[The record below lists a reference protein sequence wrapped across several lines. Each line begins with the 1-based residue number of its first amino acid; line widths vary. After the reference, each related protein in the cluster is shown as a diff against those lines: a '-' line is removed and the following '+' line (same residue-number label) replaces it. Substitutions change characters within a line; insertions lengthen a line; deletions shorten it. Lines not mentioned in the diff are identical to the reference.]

1 MCNTPE
7 DLDLNGIDTV
17 ALDIE
22 TYDPNLKTKGLG
34 AIRGDGFITGI
45 AVATSKDTVYFPLHH
60 SDHIKSD
67 SEKKNFWDQMNKKIL
82 QNTNITKV
90 FHNAIYDVCWIRAE
104 TGKMLKGRIVDTMVA
119 ASVIDEN
126 RFKYSLDALAK
137 DILDDKKYKYD
148 LQEKTFQWSG
158 GMQRDPMSN
167 MHKLPSHVV
176 KEYAKQDVSLTLRL
190 WNVFNEKLDKVL
202 FTKYE
207 QEFDKKNNKWK
218 RKKDKNGNDIILEQ
232 KTCRNIFE
240 LETKLFPCL
249 VDMKF
254 KGVRIDTQKLESFGK
269 KLKCRRDNLLNII
282 KKHTKI
288 DVQLWAAN
296 SVKDLLKNQNITN
309 YEKTPKS
316 GMPKLPKDYLKTHAN
331 RFLRMLSKA
340 READKAVNTF
350 IEGLKGYI
358 YNGRIHAD
366 INQIRSDAGGTVTG
380 RFSMSNPNLQQIPA
394 KGYYGKKMRE
404 LFLPEEGCQ
413 WGSFDYSQQE
423 PRIVVHYAIK
433 HGLTETQELADK
445 FDSDEAD
452 FHQIVADMAN
462 IPRKQAKSINLGLFY
477 GMGKGKLQ
485 AELNL
490 NQADAKKLFDTYHD
504 KVPFVKELSDNL
516 MKFAKKHRL
525 VFTLEDRFCRF
536 DTYENANKKWN
547 NKERKFE
554 EWDPEA
560 KEIKNE
566 KTGEITYQG
575 DWIVPKLMS
584 KDAAWEKF
592 KLQFN
597 SKAKSKAEGGPGK
610 VEELTTEGRNSWFAQ
625 YFTPAF
631 TYKAL
636 NKLIQGSAADMTKKA
651 MVDLYEKGIVPHIQ
665 IHDELCVS
673 IKNNET
679 RITVQET
686 MEKAIQLEIKNKVD
700 CKTGPNWGTIK

>member
-7 DLDLNGIDTV
+7 DLNLKNINTV

-22 TYDPNLKTKGLG
+22 TYDPNLRTKGLG
-34 AIRGDGFITGI
+34 AIRGDGFITGV
-45 AVATSKDTVYFPLHH
+45 AVATDNETVYFPLHH
-60 SDHIKSD
+60 SDHVKSD
-67 SEKKNFWDQMNKKIL
+67 SQKKEFWDQMNKKIL
-82 QNTNITKV
+82 QNQNITKV
-90 FHNAIYDVCWIRAE
+90 FHNAIYDVCWMRAE

-119 ASVIDEN
+119 ASIIDEN
-126 RFKYSLDALAK
+126 RFKYSLDALSK
-137 DILDDKKYKYD
+137 DILKDEKYKYD
-148 LQEKTFQWSG
+148 LQEKTFKWSG
-158 GMQRDPMSN
+158 GMQKDPMSN

-176 KEYAKQDVSLTLRL
+176 KDYAKQDVSLTFRL
-190 WNVFNEKLDKVL
+190 WKIFDKKLDEVL
-202 FTKYE
+202 FTKP
-207 QEFDKKNNKWK
+207 
-218 RKKDKNGNDIILEQ
+218 NGEQ

-254 KGVRIDTQKLESFGK
+254 KGVRIDVQKLEAFGK
-269 KLKCRRDNLLNII
+269 KLKHRRDNLLNII

-296 SVKDLLKNQNITN
+296 SVKDLLVNQNITN

-316 GMPKLPKDYLKTHAN
+316 GMPKLPKNYLKTHAN

-340 READKAVNTF
+340 READKAINTF
-350 IEGLKGYI
+350 IEGLKGYVH
-358 YNGRIHAD
+358 NGRIHAD
-366 INQIRSDAGGTVTG
+366 INQIRSDDGGTVTG

-404 LFLPEEGCQ
+404 LFLPEEGHE

-433 HGLTETQELADK
+433 HGLSETQELADK
-445 FDSDEAD
+445 FDSDKAD
-452 FHQIVADMAN
+452 FHEIVAQMAN

-490 NQADAKKLFDTYHD
+490 DKAQAKKLFDTYHD

-516 MKFAKKHRL
+516 MGFAKKNRL

-536 DTYENANKKWN
+536 NTYENVNKRWN

-560 KEIKNE
+560 KEIKDD
-566 KTGEITYQG
+566 KTGAISYQG
-575 DWIVPKLMS
+575 DWIKPNLMS
-584 KDAAWEKF
+584 KEAAWEKF

-597 SKAKSKAEGGPGK
+597 AKSKSKKDGGKGK
-610 VEELTTEGRNSWFAQ
+610 VEELNSQGRETWFAQ

-636 NKLIQGSAADMTKKA
+636 NRLIQGSAADMTKKA
-651 MVDLYEKGIVPHIQ
+651 MVILYKKGIVPHIQ

-673 IKNNET
+673 IKDDET
-679 RITVQET
+679 RIMVQET
-686 MEKAIQLEIKNKVD
+686 MENAIKLEINNKVD
-700 CKTGPNWGTIK
+700 CKSGPNWGTIK

>member
-22 TYDPNLKTKGLG
+22 TYDPNLKTKGSG
-34 AIRGDGFITGI
+34 AIRGDGFITGVAI
-45 AVATSKDTVYFPLHH
+45 ATGKDTVYFPLHH
-60 SDHIKSD
+60 SDHVKSD

-82 QNTNITKV
+82 QNENITKV
-90 FHNAIYDVCWIRAE
+90 FHNAIYDVCWMRAE

-119 ASVIDEN
+119 ASVINEN
-126 RFKYSLDALAK
+126 RFKYSLDALSK
-137 DILDDKKYKYD
+137 DILKDEKYKYD

-158 GMQRDPMSN
+158 GMQKDPMSN

-176 KEYAKQDVSLTLRL
+176 KEYAKQDVNLTFRL
-190 WNVFNEKLDKVL
+190 WEI
-202 FTKYE
+202 
-207 QEFDKKNNKWK
+207 FDKQLDEVLHI
-218 RKKDKNGNDIILEQ
+218 KKDGEQ
-232 KTCRNIFE
+232 KSCRKIFE
-240 LETKLFPCL
+240 LETRLFPCL

-282 KKHTKI
+282 KKHTKV

-296 SVKDLLKNQNITN
+296 SVKDLLNNQNITN

-358 YNGRIHAD
+358 HNGRIHAD

-404 LFLPEEGCQ
+404 LFLPEEGHQ

-433 HGLTETQELADK
+433 HGLSETQELADK
-445 FDSDEAD
+445 FNSDEAD

-490 NQADAKKLFDTYHD
+490 DKTQAKKLFDTYHD

-516 MKFAKKHRL
+516 MGFAKEHRL

-536 DTYENANKKWN
+536 DTYENVNKKWN

-560 KEIKNE
+560 KEIKDE
-566 KTGEITYQG
+566 KTGKITYRG
-575 DWIVPKLMS
+575 DWIVPRLMT
-584 KDAAWEKF
+584 KEAAWEKF

-597 SKAKSKAEGGPGK
+597 AKSKSKAEGGKGK
-610 VEELTTEGRNSWFAQ
+610 VEELTAEGRKSWFAQ

-636 NKLIQGSAADMTKKA
+636 NRLIQGSAADMTKKA
-651 MVDLYEKGIVPHIQ
+651 MVILYEKGIVPHIQ

-673 IKNNET
+673 IKDQET
-679 RITVQET
+679 RNMVQKT
-686 MEKAIQLEIKNKVD
+686 MEQAIILKINNKVD
-700 CKTGPNWGTIK
+700 CKLGPNWGTIK